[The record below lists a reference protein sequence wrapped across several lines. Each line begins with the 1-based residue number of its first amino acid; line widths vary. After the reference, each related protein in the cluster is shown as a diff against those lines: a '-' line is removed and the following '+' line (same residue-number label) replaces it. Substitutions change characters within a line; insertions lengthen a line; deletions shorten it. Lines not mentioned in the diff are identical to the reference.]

1 MANTQKALLIIDMQK
16 GSFNGSSPR
25 LDTDGVVF
33 RINALAAIFRKKN
46 LPVIFIQHDGTGSG
60 DFEKNTT
67 SWELLDELDVYA
79 SDILF
84 DKYANDVFYE
94 SGFQSKL
101 NELGV
106 GELYITGCATEF
118 CVESSIQSAL
128 VKDYDITVVSDG
140 HTTADRPHLDAEKII
155 VHYNWV
161 WQDMVPTKG
170 RIEVKP
176 FDEIVVGFWP

>member
-16 GSFNGSSPR
+16 GSFTSSSPR
-25 LDTDGVVF
+25 FDTDGVVF
-33 RINALAAIFRKKN
+33 RINALAAIFREKN

-67 SWELLDELDVYA
+67 SWELLDEFDVHA

-101 NELGV
+101 SELGV

-128 VKDYDITVVSDG
+128 VKDYNITVVSDG

-155 VHYNWV
+155 EHYNWV

-176 FDEIVVGFWP
+176 FEEIVVGF